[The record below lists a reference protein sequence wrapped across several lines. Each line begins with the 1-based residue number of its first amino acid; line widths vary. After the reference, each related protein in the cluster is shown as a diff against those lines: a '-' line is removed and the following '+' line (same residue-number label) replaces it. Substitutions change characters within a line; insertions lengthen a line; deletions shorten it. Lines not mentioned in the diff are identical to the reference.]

1 MDRSEGNRSN
11 GNPNQVCLQCG
22 GSGVL
27 RTHATAYRTCLDCVG
42 QGLLPRFDT
51 SGLLPPATAW
61 RRRHGWT
68 GGFRGDLSAWTS
80 GAR

>member
-1 MDRSEGNRSN
+1 MAQADTDLGDSSQGDRCPS
-11 GNPNQVCLQCG
+11 CG

-27 RTHATAYRTCLDCVG
+27 RITALRYRTCLECVG
-42 QGLLPRFDT
+42 QGALPRFE
-51 SGLLPPATAW
+51 SPGRLPASLLLGS
-61 RRRHGWT
+61 RGWT

>member
-1 MDRSEGNRSN
+1 MTRADTGHGDTCHDDRCPS
-11 GNPNQVCLQCG
+11 CG

-27 RTHATAYRTCLDCVG
+27 RMTALRYRTCLECVG
-42 QGLLPRFDT
+42 QGAVPRFE
-51 SGLLPPATAW
+51 SPGRLPASLPLGT
-61 RRRHGWT
+61 RGWT